1 MTQTKVTDAMRD
13 TTSLDVSD
21 LSGAVPVA
29 KGGTGAT
36 THTANNVLVGNG
48 TSAIASVAP
57 STSGNVLTSNGS
69 AWASTAPGG
78 GKVLQ
83 VVSTGKTDTF
93 SNASTTFT
101 DITGM
106 SVSITPS
113 ATSSRILVLCQISWH
128 NGAISNRGFIRLMRD
143 STPINVATSTGNRP
157 ATSIGGEND
166 SGSHIMSGNIQFVDS
181 PSSTSAIAYHLE
193 ASSESGSTF
202 YLNRTIGDA
211 DNAVT
216 PRATSTITAIE
227 IGA

>member
-1 MTQTKVTDAMRD
+1 MSELITNKLTPGSGSSDTVTMGDSGD
-13 TTSLDVSD
+13 TFNFP
-21 LSGAVPVA
+21 SGVTVTANA
-29 KGGTGAT
+29 GAT
-36 THTANNVLVGNG
+36 V
-48 TSAIASVAP
+48 
-57 STSGNVLTSNGS
+57 SGF
-69 AWASTAPGG
+69 

-83 VVSTGKTDTF
+83 VVSTGKTDTY
-93 SNASTTFT
+93 SNTSTTFT

-113 ATSSRILVLCQISWH
+113 ATSSRILVLCQISWM
-128 NGAISNRGFIRLMRD
+128 NGALSNRGFIRLMRD
-143 STPINVATSTGNRP
+143 STPINVATSTGSRP

-181 PSSTSAIAYHLE
+181 PSSTSSIAYHLE

>member
-1 MTQTKVTDAMRD
+1 MSEIKVNKVSPATGTAITLGDSGD
-13 TTSLDVSD
+13 TFTVP
-21 LSGAVPVA
+21 SGATIVNS
-29 KGGTGAT
+29 GTAT
-36 THTANNVLVGNG
+36 GF
-48 TSAIASVAP
+48 
-57 STSGNVLTSNGS
+57 
-69 AWASTAPGG
+69 GG

-83 VVSTGKTDTF
+83 VVSTGKTDTY
-93 SNASTTFT
+93 SNTSTTYT

-113 ATSSRILVLCQISWH
+113 ATSSRILVLCQISWM
-128 NGAISNRGFIRLMRD
+128 NGPSSNRGFIRLMRD
-143 STPINVATSTGNRP
+143 ATPINVATGSLGSRP

-166 SGSHIMSGNIQFVDS
+166 SGTHIMSGNIQFVDS

>member
-1 MTQTKVTDAMRD
+1 MSELKVNKISPETGTAITLGDSGD
-13 TTSLDVSD
+13 TFTVP
-21 LSGAVPVA
+21 SGATIVNS
-29 KGGTGAT
+29 GTAT
-36 THTANNVLVGNG
+36 GF
-48 TSAIASVAP
+48 
-57 STSGNVLTSNGS
+57 
-69 AWASTAPGG
+69 GG

-83 VVSTGKTDTF
+83 VVSTGKVDTY
-93 SNASTTFT
+93 SNTSTTYT

-128 NGAISNRGFIRLMRD
+128 NGPISNRGFIRLMRD
-143 STPINVATSTGNRP
+143 ATPINVATNTGNRP
-157 ATSIGGEND
+157 STSIGGESD
-166 SGSHIMSGNIQFVDS
+166 SGTHIMSGNIQFVDS

-193 ASSESGSTF
+193 ASSEPGSTF
-202 YLNRTIGDA
+202 YLNRTPGDA

>member
-1 MTQTKVTDAMRD
+1 MSELITNKLTPGSGSSDTVTMGDSGD
-13 TTSLDVSD
+13 TFNFP
-21 LSGAVPVA
+21 SGVTVTANA
-29 KGGTGAT
+29 GAT
-36 THTANNVLVGNG
+36 V
-48 TSAIASVAP
+48 
-57 STSGNVLTSNGS
+57 SGF
-69 AWASTAPGG
+69 GG

-83 VVSTGKTDTF
+83 VVSTGKTDTY
-93 SNASTTFT
+93 SNTSTTFT

-113 ATSSRILVLCQISWH
+113 ATSSRILVLCQISWM
-128 NGAISNRGFIRLMRD
+128 NGALSNRGFIRLMRD
-143 STPINVATSTGNRP
+143 STPINVATSTGSRP

-181 PSSTSAIAYHLE
+181 PSSTSSIAYHLE